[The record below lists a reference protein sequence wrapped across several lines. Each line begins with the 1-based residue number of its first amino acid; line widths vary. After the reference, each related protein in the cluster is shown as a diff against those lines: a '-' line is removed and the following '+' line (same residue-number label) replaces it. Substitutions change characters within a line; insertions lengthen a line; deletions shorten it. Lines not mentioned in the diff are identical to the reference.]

1 LNTQRPSALFT
12 TWLRNTLNQASTY
25 LPLFLI
31 GLLAMGTWWVV
42 KNTPIFEPLRG
53 QAAPRHEP
61 DYIMEGF
68 TVRRFDAQGT
78 LSTVIQGHQA
88 RHYPDTDSLEIDQV
102 RLRAIGAQGEVTTA
116 QARASWSN
124 HDGSELRL
132 KGEAL
137 VIREA
142 TATEPAITFKGESL
156 TALTKQQQISSEEP
170 VTIERAGL
178 RVDAT
183 SMTYDHASQTAQAH
197 GRVQATFSQSA
208 TDKAK

>member
-1 LNTQRPSALFT
+1 MNTQRPPAPFT

-42 KNTPIFEPLRG
+42 KNTPIFEPPRG

-68 TVRRFDAQGT
+68 TVRRFDTQGT
-78 LSTVIQGHQA
+78 LSAVMQGHQA

-178 RVDAT
+178 RVDAA

-208 TDKAK
+208 TDKTK

>member
-1 LNTQRPSALFT
+1 MNTQASPALFKA
-12 TWLRNTLNQASTY
+12 WLHNTLNQASTY
-25 LPLFLI
+25 LPIFLM
-31 GLLAMGTWWVV
+31 GLLAMGTWWLV
-42 KNTPIFEPLRG
+42 KNTPIFEPRRG

-61 DYIMEGF
+61 DYTMQDF
-68 TVRRFDAQGT
+68 TVRRFDAQGE
-78 LSTVIQGHQA
+78 LSAVMQGHQA

-116 QARASWSN
+116 QARTGWSN

-132 KGEAL
+132 QGEAL

-156 TALTKQQQISSEEP
+156 TALSQQQQISSEEP

-178 RVDAT
+178 RVDAA
-183 SMTYDHASQTAQAH
+183 SMTYDHASRTAQAQ
-197 GRVQATFSQSA
+197 GRVQATFSQIA
-208 TDKAK
+208 TEKSK

>member
-1 LNTQRPSALFT
+1 MNTQRPPALFT
-12 TWLRNTLNQASTY
+12 TWLRNTLHQASTY
-25 LPLFLI
+25 LPLFLM

-42 KNTPIFEPLRG
+42 KNTPLFEPLRG

-61 DYIMEGF
+61 DYTMGSF

-78 LSTVIQGHQA
+78 LSTVMQGHQA

-102 RLRAIGAQGEVTTA
+102 RLRVIGAQGEVTTA
-116 QARASWSN
+116 QARTGWSN

-156 TALTKQQQISSEEP
+156 TALTQQQKIFSEEP

-178 RVDAT
+178 RVDAAA
-183 SMTYDHASQTAQAH
+183 MTYDHASHTAQAH
-197 GRVQATFSQSA
+197 GRVQATFNLETA
-208 TDKAK
+208 VDR